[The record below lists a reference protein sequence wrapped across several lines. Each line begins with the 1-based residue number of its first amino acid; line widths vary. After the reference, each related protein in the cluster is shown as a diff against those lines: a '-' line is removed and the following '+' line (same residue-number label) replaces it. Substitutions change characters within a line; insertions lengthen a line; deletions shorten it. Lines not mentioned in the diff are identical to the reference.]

1 MEVEALVVAK
11 RWMGGS
17 SQGQVR
23 AREQGRHPH
32 LRQFP
37 DKSSRQGPVCDC
49 ILGHIAHR
57 LLLKRWSLSVS
68 HFNAAAAAAE
78 LALVGHTD
86 LKVASL
92 ARMSP
97 WLSGAPAASR
107 QPDGSKCC
115 RQVPLDVCVC
125 SGEKSERHFISFIN
139 LSALQH
145 LGPSNYP
152 TSHQS
157 IRID

>member
-1 MEVEALVVAK
+1 MEVETLMEAK

-37 DKSSRQGPVCDC
+37 DKSSRQGPVYNYGDERKQMCDC

-107 QPDGSKCC
+107 QPDGSKC
-115 RQVPLDVCVC
+115 
-125 SGEKSERHFISFIN
+125 
-139 LSALQH
+139 
-145 LGPSNYP
+145 
-152 TSHQS
+152 
-157 IRID
+157 